1 MTSFTVI
8 SDHDL
13 LAVFLK
19 GVWGGARR
27 FDGVR
32 LGLLIE
38 VDPDTGGSH
47 AMGRLGLGD
56 VRHWDHPLV
65 RIQQVI
71 QLHHRQKLLQLS
83 NIHNITC
90 WISQNYHALLK

>member
-38 VDPDTGGSH
+38 MDPDTGGSH
-47 AMGRLGLGD
+47 AVG
-56 VRHWDHPLV
+56 
-65 RIQQVI
+65 
-71 QLHHRQKLLQLS
+71 
-83 NIHNITC
+83 
-90 WISQNYHALLK
+90 

>member
-1 MTSFTVI
+1 MR
-8 SDHDL
+8 
-13 LAVFLK
+13 
-19 GVWGGARR
+19 GGARR

-47 AMGRLGLGD
+47 AVGRLGLGD
-56 VRHWDHPLV
+56 VRHRDHPLV
-65 RIQQVI
+65 WIQQVI

-83 NIHNITC
+83 IIHVTY
-90 WISQNYHALLK
+90 WIRQNNHALLK